1 MTSLYPASLS
11 LSSVLE
17 QPIGRATL
25 LESQAEAQL
34 CGPAGSLSRQL
45 AGLYDEVG
53 GSLSELLALP
63 PDLPPRRPH
72 PWSLLTEHEHPG
84 WPLLALAQPPVLGE
98 LATRRVLVHLAT
110 AHVAMEVARCRAWAQ
125 EAPPRSVHELLL
137 GSVPPEWSGTW
148 LGLLSAV
155 LTVQTSHALMHTWGL
170 LSAYVGLETGLKEAV
185 ARDLLERL
193 RASPGL
199 TSQPAE
205 LAALALWA
213 SLAPLHGGW
222 PQPGAPQVRALA
234 GAMRRLPEQTL
245 TAPLPHPRRLL
256 EHLRSL
262 LPSLTDAEFLPL
274 SEQVYRGVSPV
285 GEAALRLSSGQLLH
299 RSPGQVGYWFR
310 RAGQLYV
317 VTVTPQLS
325 ERGGLVVEGWQWN
338 L

>member
-1 MTSLYPASLS
+1 MTSPGSVGFP

-17 QPIGRATL
+17 RPVGRATL
-25 LESQAEAQL
+25 LEPPAEAQL

-45 AGLYDEVG
+45 ARLYDGVG
-53 GSLSELLALP
+53 ESLSELLNLP

-98 LATRRVLVHLAT
+98 LATRRVLVHLTT
-110 AHVAMEVARCRAWAQ
+110 AHVAMEAARCQAWAQ
-125 EAPPRSVHELLL
+125 EAPPRSVHEPLL

-185 ARDLLERL
+185 ARDLLARL
-193 RASPGL
+193 RASPEL

-205 LAALALWA
+205 LAALTLWA
-213 SLAPLHGGW
+213 ALTPLHGGW
-222 PQPGAPQVRALA
+222 PQPGAAQVRALA
-234 GAMRRLPEQTL
+234 GAMRRLPEQTV
-245 TAPLPHPRRLL
+245 TAPLPHPRRFL

-274 SEQVYRGVSPV
+274 SEQVYGGLTPA
-285 GEAALRLSSGQLLH
+285 GEAALRLSSGQVLH
-299 RSPGQVGYWFR
+299 RSPGRVAYWFR

-317 VTVTPQLS
+317 VTVTPQPS
-325 ERGGLVVEGWQWN
+325 EGGGLVVQGWQWT